1 MKLLLDTTYLLP
13 AIGISIKNIPKEA
26 VITLIEKGYQVLI
39 SEVTIFELSAKGAK
53 YVADGSLP
61 PERIC
66 KGIKAI
72 LHDDRIEVI
81 PLHDTP
87 ILLTAFKIRKV
98 LNDFIDCIILSSA
111 INRADILITE
121 DEDLHNLSRGTIQ
134 AIKPRFKVHSLK
146 DILQIEER
154 QRD

>member
-1 MKLLLDTTYLLP
+1 MKLLLDTIYLLP

-26 VITLIEKGYQVLI
+26 VITLIEKGYRVLI
-39 SEVTIFELSAKGAK
+39 SEVSIFELSAKGAR
-53 YVADGSLP
+53 YVVDGSLP

-81 PLHDTP
+81 PLHDTS

-98 LNDFIDCIILSSA
+98 LSDFIDCIILSSA

-121 DEDLHNLSRGTIQ
+121 DEDLHNLSRGMIQ
-134 AIKPRFKVHSLK
+134 AIKPRFKVRSLK
-146 DILQIEER
+146 DVLQIEER
-154 QRD
+154 